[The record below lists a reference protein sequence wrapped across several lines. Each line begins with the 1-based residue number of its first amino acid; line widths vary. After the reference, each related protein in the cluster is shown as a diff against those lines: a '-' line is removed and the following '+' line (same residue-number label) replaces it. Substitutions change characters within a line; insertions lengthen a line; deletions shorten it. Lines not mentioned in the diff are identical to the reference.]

1 MYQGCRGHAER
12 EPGKLSEA
20 PPFRV
25 LLLPVDQSSLQQ
37 FLLCQP
43 GKVEPLP
50 LFLSTWVADMS
61 HQHESRLDLSVIVVT
76 AFSCHS
82 KAILLLALIQST
94 SLRVYESR
102 LTWKRLEPSEG
113 HFDPSDCCHFLPPEC
128 SEQVPGT
135 WRGSPQN
142 TKELKNWNSW
152 NIVFVLQKSICHELD
167 PARQNYI
174 EIYNGFTFFQ
184 PLPLLWE
191 NAFRFSALKDAGLF
205 RFQPSASNSRQI
217 SLDTSPLTV
226 DSVDEA

>member
-1 MYQGCRGHAER
+1 MYQGCRGHADR

-61 HQHESRLDLSVIVVT
+61 HQHEPRSDLSVIVVT

-82 KAILLLALIQST
+82 KAILLLALIQPTSLRVYESTSLRVYESTSLRVYESTSLRVYEST

-102 LTWKRLEPSEG
+102 LYLKEVRAKRRTFRPCAQSA
-113 HFDPSDCCHFLPPEC
+113 
-128 SEQVPGT
+128 
-135 WRGSPQN
+135 
-142 TKELKNWNSW
+142 
-152 NIVFVLQKSICHELD
+152 LD
-167 PARQNYI
+167 PWQVIVVISCLRSV
-174 EIYNGFTFFQ
+174 
-184 PLPLLWE
+184 
-191 NAFRFSALKDAGLF
+191 RSRCRALEE
-205 RFQPSASNSRQI
+205 
-217 SLDTSPLTV
+217 
-226 DSVDEA
+226 EALRTPRN

>member
-94 SLRVYESR
+94 SLRVYESTSLRVYESR
-102 LTWKRLEPSEG
+102 LYLKEVRAKRRTFRSWWLLSFPASGVFGAGAGHLKRKPSEHQG
-113 HFDPSDCCHFLPPEC
+113 TKKLKQLKHCVRSAEIHLPRTW
-128 SEQVPGT
+128 PGST
-135 WRGSPQN
+135 
-142 TKELKNWNSW
+142 ELHW
-152 NIVFVLQKSICHELD
+152 NI
-167 PARQNYI
+167 
-174 EIYNGFTFFQ
+174 
-184 PLPLLWE
+184 
-191 NAFRFSALKDAGLF
+191 
-205 RFQPSASNSRQI
+205 
-217 SLDTSPLTV
+217 
-226 DSVDEA
+226 